1 MTIEEAIKYLQ
12 VAQIMLLG
20 KDNQPISDL
29 YFALNT
35 AIASLEA
42 WEKVKE
48 DIISHFK
55 GCSIC
60 EFARSDYAEDDVP
73 EYIAVG
79 SIGNVIAIIDKYL
92 QEVST

>member
-1 MTIEEAIKYLQ
+1 MTIDEYIRMLERLKDRINFEVTDSQQKMDALTTAIK
-12 VAQIMLLG
+12 
-20 KDNQPISDL
+20 
-29 YFALNT
+29 
-35 AIASLEA
+35 SLEA

-48 DIISHFK
+48 DIISKFK
-55 GCSIC
+55 GCAIC

-73 EYIAVG
+73 EYKAVG